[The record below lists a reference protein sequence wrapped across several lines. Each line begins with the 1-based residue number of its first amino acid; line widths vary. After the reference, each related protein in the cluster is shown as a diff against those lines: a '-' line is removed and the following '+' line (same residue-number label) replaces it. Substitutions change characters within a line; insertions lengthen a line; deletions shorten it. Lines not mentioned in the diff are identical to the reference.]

1 MDGRLNEVPES
12 RLEVIF
18 LTHPNARIEDRDGY
32 RVVIIP
38 EYDIARDVS
47 WETTL
52 KIVPDP
58 KPTKFGI
65 LPTFNVRTGATF
77 NPKGDAHVSPL
88 GKLYRIIGI
97 TPPPKDDEK

>member
-1 MDGRLNEVPES
+1 MKEVPES

-18 LTHPNARIEDRDGY
+18 LANPNARIEERDGQ

-38 EYDIARDVS
+38 QYNIDNDVS

-58 KPTKFGI
+58 KQTRFGI
-65 LPTFNVRTGATF
+65 LPTFNVRSGAKF